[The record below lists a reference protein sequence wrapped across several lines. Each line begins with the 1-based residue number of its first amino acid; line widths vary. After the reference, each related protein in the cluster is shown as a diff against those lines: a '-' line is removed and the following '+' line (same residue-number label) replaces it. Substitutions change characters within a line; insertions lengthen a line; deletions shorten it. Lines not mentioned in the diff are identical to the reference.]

1 MAQIKPEQLQ
11 QLKELKGKFN
21 ELTFIIGQ
29 NQIQQ
34 KQLKLDEE
42 NMFEEFEKLGVDEQN
57 FLSEIQKEYGDGDLD
72 TTTGEFKPKEQQ

>member
-1 MAQIKPEQLQ
+1 MAQIRPEQLQ
-11 QLKELKGKFN
+11 KVKELKQKFN

-34 KQLKLDEE
+34 KQLKVDEE
-42 NMFEEFEKLGVDEQN
+42 EMFEELGKLGVEEQN

-72 TTTGEFKPKEQQ
+72 TTSGEFTPKA

>member
-11 QLKELKGKFN
+11 QVNEFKLKFN

-34 KQLKLDEE
+34 RQLKIDEQS
-42 NMFEEFEKLGVDEQN
+42 MFEELERIGLEEQN
-57 FLSEIQKEYGDGDLD
+57 FLGEIQKEYGDGNLD
-72 TTTGEFKPKEQQ
+72 TNTGEFTPTNTK

>member
-1 MAQIKPEQLQ
+1 MAQIRPEQLQ
-11 QLKELKGKFN
+11 KVVELKQKFN

-34 KQLKLDEE
+34 RQLKADEE
-42 NMFEEFEKLGVDEQN
+42 SMFEEFGKLGVEEQN

-72 TTTGEFKPKEQQ
+72 TTTGEFTPKA

>member
-11 QLKELKGKFN
+11 KVNELKGKFN

-34 KQLKLDEE
+34 KQLKSDEE
-42 NMFEEFEKLGVDEQN
+42 SMFEELGKLGVEEQN
-57 FLSEIQKEYGDGDLD
+57 LLVEIQKEYGDGDLD
-72 TTTGEFKPKEQQ
+72 TTTGEFTPKDQQ

>member
-11 QLKELKGKFN
+11 KLVELKQKFN

-34 KQLKLDEE
+34 KQLKLDEAG
-42 NMFEEFEKLGVDEQN
+42 MFEEFAKLGVEEQT

>member
-11 QLKELKGKFN
+11 KVNELKAKFN

-34 KQLKLDEE
+34 KQLKADEE
-42 NMFEEFEKLGVDEQN
+42 SMFEELGKLGAEEQN
-57 FLSEIQKEYGDGDLD
+57 LLSEIQNEYGDGNLD
-72 TTTGEFKPKEQQ
+72 TTSGEFTPTNTK

>member
-11 QLKELKGKFN
+11 QVNEFKLKFN

-34 KQLKLDEE
+34 RQLKIDEQ
-42 NMFEEFEKLGVDEQN
+42 NMFEELERIALEEQN
-57 FLSEIQKEYGDGDLD
+57 FLGEIQKEYGDGNLD
-72 TTTGEFKPKEQQ
+72 TNTGEFTPTNTK

>member
-11 QLKELKGKFN
+11 KLVELKQKFN

-42 NMFEEFEKLGVDEQN
+42 GMFEEFAKLGVEEQT